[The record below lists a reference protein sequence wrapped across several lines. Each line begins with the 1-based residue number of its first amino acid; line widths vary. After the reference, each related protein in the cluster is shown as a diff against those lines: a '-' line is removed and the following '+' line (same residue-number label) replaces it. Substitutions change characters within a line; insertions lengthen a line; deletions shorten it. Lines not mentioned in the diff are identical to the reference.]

1 MGIEKKV
8 AVVTGASR
16 GIGKA
21 VALRLAEAGYTV
33 AATATTPSGA
43 QNISQYFSDAGL
55 SGRGY
60 ELNVCDSNSIKQF
73 LSSVNEDLSS
83 PAVLVNNAGVT
94 QDNIFLR
101 MKPEQWDRVIDTNLN
116 SVFRMTKA
124 CLKPMLKARWGR
136 VVNITSVVGD
146 MGSPGQANY
155 CASKAGI
162 VGFTKSLA
170 LEYAAYGITFNAV
183 SPGFIQTDM
192 TKSLTDEQKEVIL
205 SRIPMKTMG
214 AVDDIAHAVAFLVLQ
229 ESGYITGQT
238 LHINGGMYLS

>member
-1 MGIEKKV
+1 MTVAAKV

-21 VALRLAEAGYTV
+21 IAVRLARAGFVVAGTATTSTGAENISRYLAEAGL
-33 AATATTPSGA
+33 A
-43 QNISQYFSDAGL
+43 
-55 SGRGY
+55 GRGY
-60 ELNVCDSNSIKQF
+60 ELDVCDADSIKQF
-73 LSSVNEDLSS
+73 LSAVSADFSA

-101 MKPEQWDRVIDTNLN
+101 MKPAQWDEVIDTNL
-116 SVFRMTKA
+116 SAVFRMTKA
-124 CLKPMLKARWGR
+124 CMKSMLKARWGR
-136 VVNITSVVGD
+136 VVNITSVVGS

-155 CASKAGI
+155 CASKAGV

-183 SPGFIQTDM
+183 APGFVETDM
-192 TKSLTDEQKEVIL
+192 TKILTDEQKEGIL

-214 AVDDIAHAVAFLVLQ
+214 APDDIAHAVVFLVS
-229 ESGYITGQT
+229 EGAGYISGQT
-238 LHINGGMYLS
+238 LHVNGGMYLS